1 LKILI
6 ADDDPVSLRLFQRIL
21 QKSGYEVVTARN
33 GSQAL
38 MELTSHDGPRLA
50 LLDWMMPEMD
60 GLEVCRRVRSGPER
74 PYVYI
79 TMLTSKLSSEDVVA
93 GLEAG
98 SDDYITKPCNPEEL
112 KARLR
117 TGQRV
122 IRLEDTLVQAREEMR
137 FKATHDALTGLWN
150 HGAILGILRSELN
163 RCALEDAPLSLLLCD
178 LDHFKKVNDVHGHPA
193 GDEVLRQV
201 ATRLKGAVRSDDSVG
216 RYGGEEFLIVLR
228 GCPASHISGRAEKVR
243 EAVSCRAFPLEDAS
257 ISMSL
262 SIGALSVGKCDASLP
277 FELLLKNVDGSL
289 YLAKSAGRNCVILSH
304 HDRLKMSDPI
314 GFLPPCTDLSARA

>member
-6 ADDDPVSLRLFQRIL
+6 ADDDPVSLRLFERIL
-21 QKSGYEVVTARN
+21 QKSGYEVVTARD
-33 GSQAL
+33 GSEAL
-38 MELTSHDGPRLA
+38 TELTSYNGPRLA

-150 HGAILGILRSELN
+150 HGAILGILRNELN

-178 LDHFKKVNDVHGHPA
+178 LDHFKRVNDIYGHLA

-201 ATRLKGAVRSDDSVG
+201 AMRLKDSVRSADSVG

-228 GCPASHISGRAEKVR
+228 GCPESHINDRAEKVR
-243 EAVSCRAFPLEDAS
+243 EAVSCTTFLLEDAS

-262 SIGALSVGKCDASLP
+262 SIGALAVGKWDASLP
-277 FELLLKNVDGSL
+277 FEPLLKKVDGSL
-289 YLAKSAGRNCVILSH
+289 YLAKSAGRDRVILSH

-314 GFLPPCTDLSARA
+314 WVPASLH